1 MFEGALDTGESH
13 HDLTNDRSEGGSGS
27 KRPAACKR
35 PAAERGDDDLGNV
48 VLGGAA
54 SFAAGVVIRAII
66 FATSP
71 VSTSSSHAPDPIV
84 VAEVLAD

>member
-27 KRPAACKR
+27 KR